1 MSRNLQAELPDEVE
15 ERAKSIKE
23 DNPDM
28 DKSTAIAIARDQLNM
43 AEQYD
48 SISLEEDPCEDGW
61 VMVGT
66 KQKDGQTVPNC
77 VPEEDAD
84 PANLESNDCPEG
96 RIKIGDECVPVEE
109 VDTAVNVLSEPHDKR
124 VMSTASPLDTQPI
137 EREELSN
144 GTVAYRNIKL
154 LDEGVWTDESSKTP
168 TLYDERT
175 FENLSIESPEGMDG
189 PPVNV
194 AHDLDSNGEPNEASV
209 GGYIDPDSVDTDGKA
224 LFGDIVLD
232 TDDPA
237 GAYLDENLMSSLES
251 NGEVGFSPSVELMP
265 TELEAADHPQAE
277 QHVIEAELT
286 GTALVR
292 DPASKSVDFAHETR
306 NRQIAMGLEG
316 QTAKRLERKDVDM
329 SERTLQDVEEL
340 MGMIGGIY
348 DADARDSILE
358 GLQAE
363 GIVGDDEYDTAA
375 GIVDNV
381 LDARNEE
388 VRENLEEM
396 GLADA
401 ELEEE
406 DYDDEEEE
414 DMGMHGMGEEEEDAE
429 MAENMDMGEVVSMV
443 QAVRERLDEIEEEH
457 DALMQASEMEAE
469 LSEATEELRQDLAAA
484 ESVKELKDAK
494 DDLEKRLSEVE
505 STTKELA
512 EEPEEPRTMA
522 DSGTTSGSSDDGVIS
537 FVDDQDPY

>member
-1 MSRNLQAELPDEVE
+1 MSRNLQEELPDEVE

-28 DKSTAIAIARDQLNM
+28 EKSTAIAIARDQLNM

-48 SISLEEDPCEDGW
+48 EISLEEDPCWDGY

-66 KQKDGQTVPNC
+66 KQENGQTVPNC

-96 RIKIGDECVPVEE
+96 HIKIGDECVPVEE
-109 VDTAVNVLSEPHDKR
+109 VDTAVNVLSEPKDKR

-154 LDEGVWTDESSKTP
+154 LDEGVWTDESSRTP

-209 GGYIDPDSVDTDGKA
+209 GGYIDPESVDTDGKA
-224 LFGDIVLD
+224 LFGDIMLD
-232 TDDPA
+232 TEDPA
-237 GAYLDENLMSSLES
+237 GAYLDENLKSSLES

-265 TELEAADHPQAE
+265 TELEAAEHPQAE
-277 QHVIEAELT
+277 QHVVGAEFT

-316 QTAKRLERKDVDM
+316 QTAKRLDKEPKHM
-329 SERTLQDVEEL
+329 
-340 MGMIGGIY
+340 
-348 DADARDSILE
+348 
-358 GLQAE
+358 AE
-363 GIVGDDEYDTAA
+363 I
-375 GIVDNV
+375 
-381 LDARNEE
+381 EE
-388 VRENLEEM
+388 VRETLDSAGLGDVIDDMSDDEVMDMAENLHSDLMADLEGEEVE
-396 GLADA
+396 A
-401 ELEEE
+401 ES
-406 DYDDEEEE
+406 DEEEE
-414 DMGMHGMGEEEEDAE
+414 EEEEKE
-429 MAENMDMGEVVSMV
+429 MADADELMAE
-443 QAVRERLDEIEEEH
+443 LDEVRGRVAELEDMVAGMDGMVEEE
-457 DALMQASEMEAE
+457 DLE
-469 LSEATEELRQDLAAA
+469 EATEELA
-484 ESVKELKDAK
+484 EASDVEEIEKTLQAIMPDGWDTEEVSRALKA
-494 DDLEKRLSEVE
+494 VG
-505 STTKELA
+505 
-512 EEPEEPRTMA
+512 EEPEKPRSLADGSDEEPEY
-522 DSGTTSGSSDDGVIS
+522 SGRIVGVSDP
-537 FVDDQDPY
+537 DPY

>member
-1 MSRNLQAELPDEVE
+1 MSRNLQEELPEEVE

-28 DKSTAIAIARDQLNM
+28 AKSSAIAIARDQLNM
-43 AEQYD
+43 AEKYD
-48 SISLEEDPCEDGW
+48 SISLEEDPCWDGY

-66 KQKDGQTVPNC
+66 KQENGQTVPNC

-96 RIKIGDECVPVEE
+96 HIKIGDECVPVEE
-109 VDTAVNVLSEPHDKR
+109 VDTAVNVLSEPTDKR

-154 LDEGVWTDESSKTP
+154 LDEGVWTDESSRTP

-175 FENLSIESPEGMDG
+175 FENLEILSPEGMDG

-224 LFGDIVLD
+224 LFGDIMLD
-232 TDDPA
+232 TGDPA
-237 GAYLDENLMSSLES
+237 GAYLDENLKSSLES

-265 TELEAADHPQAE
+265 TELEAAEHPQAE
-277 QHVIEAELT
+277 QHVVGAEFT

-316 QTAKRLERKDVDM
+316 QTAKRLE
-329 SERTLQDVEEL
+329 EEPKH
-340 MGMIGGIY
+340 M
-348 DADARDSILE
+348 
-358 GLQAE
+358 AE
-363 GIVGDDEYDTAA
+363 I
-375 GIVDNV
+375 
-381 LDARNEE
+381 EE
-388 VRENLEEM
+388 VRETLDSAGLGDVIDDMTDDEVMDMAENLHSDLMADLEGEEVE
-396 GLADA
+396 A
-401 ELEEE
+401 E
-406 DYDDEEEE
+406 YDEEEE
-414 DMGMHGMGEEEEDAE
+414 EEEEKE
-429 MAENMDMGEVVSMV
+429 MADADELMAE
-443 QAVRERLDEIEEEH
+443 LDEVRGRVAELEDMVAGMDGMVEEE
-457 DALMQASEMEAE
+457 DLE
-469 LSEATEELRQDLAAA
+469 EATEELADASDVEEIEKTLSAIMPDGWDTEEVSRA
-484 ESVKELKDAK
+484 LKA
-494 DDLEKRLSEVE
+494 VG
-505 STTKELA
+505 
-512 EEPEEPRTMA
+512 EEPEKPRSLADGSDEEPEYNGRIV
-522 DSGTTSGSSDDGVIS
+522 GVSDP
-537 FVDDQDPY
+537 DPY